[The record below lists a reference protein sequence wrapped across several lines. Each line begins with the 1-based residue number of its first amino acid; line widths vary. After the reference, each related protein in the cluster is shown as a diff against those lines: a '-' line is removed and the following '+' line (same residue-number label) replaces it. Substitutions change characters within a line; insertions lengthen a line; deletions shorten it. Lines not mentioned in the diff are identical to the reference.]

1 MQRFRWWQSLQ
12 NIIKNSISFSFERQ
26 NCWTRS
32 DEWNYVDLNEFSF
45 SCLPCGKSVLVVMRR
60 YEFDS
65 IWTTTRRENQNSFGL
80 YKKRKTISHSLCEWC
95 GYWYWY
101 WLSAAQKVSNLSSE
115 MAKRAHVQTDRFIYL
130 VKSLRDRVCS
140 AMGNESAKHAGRQA
154 GR

>member
-1 MQRFRWWQSLQ
+1 
-12 NIIKNSISFSFERQ
+12 
-26 NCWTRS
+26 
-32 DEWNYVDLNEFSF
+32 
-45 SCLPCGKSVLVVMRR
+45 MRR

-95 GYWYWY
+95 GYWYWYWY

-154 GR
+154 GKLTLAHAYMYTFCAMVYISMCDQIQSNPIHWIRFRLTHQAVIDVL